1 MVDNRSNV
9 LEIIRLVRGCVIE
22 PLLNLG
28 SNVLTPNLFH
38 RQIPPQ
44 SLQHSIAHPGAR
56 IWVTLATPVATGGGG
71 GSGGGGGVEA
81 PHVRRAS
88 SPVSTRLI

>member
-1 MVDNRSNV
+1 
-9 LEIIRLVRGCVIE
+9 
-22 PLLNLG
+22 LL
-28 SNVLTPNLFH
+28 
-38 RQIPPQ
+38 
-44 SLQHSIAHPGAR
+44 HSIAHPGAR
-56 IWVTLATPVATGGGG
+56 IWVTLAGVATGGGG

>member
-1 MVDNRSNV
+1 
-9 LEIIRLVRGCVIE
+9 
-22 PLLNLG
+22 LL
-28 SNVLTPNLFH
+28 
-38 RQIPPQ
+38 
-44 SLQHSIAHPGAR
+44 HSIAHPGAR